1 MSSEDRSWWVFN
13 ELVPSNGGE
22 FKKVGVR
29 RNLQSLGVPSVP
41 GITTYREVSHL
52 SKGTQLMSRRAKIR
66 IQSSE
71 SRP

>member
-22 FKKVGVR
+22 IQKSGCKQESAISWGPMCPR
-29 RNLQSLGVPSVP
+29 
-41 GITTYREVSHL
+41 ITTYREVSCL
-52 SKGTQLMSRRAKIR
+52 SKGTQLMSHRAKIR

-71 SRP
+71 FRP